1 MPHHLVTTG
10 ENIMGID
17 DVNNTVI
24 HHIGAAKE
32 GAGSMT
38 GNQGLTREG
47 QHEQAQAKLQEAGE
61 RVKDAAADIGENI
74 KDAARKLKE
83 GFSKE

>member
-1 MPHHLVTTG
+1 
-10 ENIMGID
+10 MGID
-17 DVNNTVI
+17 DKVNNTVI

-32 GAGSMT
+32 GAGRMT
-38 GNQGLTREG
+38 GNEDLKREG

-61 RVKDAAADIGENI
+61 RVKDAAADIGENL

>member
-1 MPHHLVTTG
+1 
-10 ENIMGID
+10 MGID
-17 DVNNTVI
+17 DKANLTVI

-32 GAGSMT
+32 GAGSLT
-38 GNQGLTREG
+38 GNQDLKREG
-47 QHEQAQAKLQEAGE
+47 QHEQAHAKLQEAGE

-74 KDAARKLKE
+74 RDAALKLKE

>member
-1 MPHHLVTTG
+1 
-10 ENIMGID
+10 MGID
-17 DVNNTVI
+17 DKVNYTVI

-32 GAGSMT
+32 GVGSMT
-38 GNQGLTREG
+38 GDQGLKREG
-47 QHEQAQAKLQEAGE
+47 QHEQAQAILQEAGD

>member
-1 MPHHLVTTG
+1 
-10 ENIMGID
+10 MGTD
-17 DVNNTVI
+17 DKANLTVI

-32 GAGSMT
+32 GAGRMT
-38 GNQGLTREG
+38 GNQDLRREG

-61 RVKDAAADIGENI
+61 RVKDAAADIGGNI
-74 KDAARKLKE
+74 QDAARKLRD

>member
-1 MPHHLVTTG
+1 
-10 ENIMGID
+10 MGTD
-17 DVNNTVI
+17 DKANNTVI

-32 GAGSMT
+32 GAGRLT
-38 GNQGLTREG
+38 GNEDLKREG
-47 QHEQAQAKLQEAGE
+47 QQEQARAKLQEASE
-61 RVKDAAADIGENI
+61 RFKDAAADIGENL